1 MTDARFTSL
10 IAHCVHTYPC
20 ALSCQLL
27 LHRHLVLPILATIS
41 FPIASSTLSYLSDES
56 VHNRMKWVRDRIFSL
71 LQAPSD
77 GGHRDLTFSFFLLGE
92 EGFLS
97 CPWKRQ

>member
-1 MTDARFTSL
+1 MTDALFTSL

-20 ALSCQLL
+20 ALRCQLL
-27 LHRHLVLPILATIS
+27 PHCHLVLPILATVS
-41 FPIASSTLSYLSDES
+41 LPIASSTPSYLSDES
-56 VHNRMKWVRDRIFSL
+56 AHIRMKWVRDRIFSL
-71 LQAPSD
+71 LQAPSE
-77 GGHRDLTFSFFLLGE
+77 GGHQDLTFSFFLLGE

>member
-1 MTDARFTSL
+1 MTDAIFTSL
-10 IAHCVHTYPC
+10 MAHCVHTYPC

-27 LHRHLVLPILATIS
+27 LRRHPVLPILATIS

-56 VHNRMKWVRDRIFSL
+56 VHIRMKWVRDRIFSL

-77 GGHRDLTFSFFLLGE
+77 GGHQDLTFSFFLLGE